1 MIFDL
6 DKNIFGLDISDRALR
21 LIQLKKKGKKTV
33 LSSYNEIVIPE
44 GIITNG
50 VIIDENNLI
59 KLLHQLITTVKG
71 DKINTKKV
79 ISVLPETK
87 TFIKVI
93 EITPIEKEEVA
104 TTIEKE
110 IKNHIPLSP
119 EEIYFDWQILKTA
132 KNSTKV
138 LIGAAPRNIVDSYVD
153 LLGKSNL
160 TPYVLEIEAAAII
173 RSLIAKNDNKS
184 KIIIDFGAART
195 GLIIYDQGTVQFT
208 ISLPTSGNKITTEI
222 AKTLKIEAEKAEK
235 AKIVCGLDPN
245 KCEGALLKVLMSSI
259 NILAS
264 QIKKAMVFY
273 KTNFPNRKSIEEIIL
288 CGGGANFSNI
298 NKVLQEK
305 LNMPVRLGNPLTN
318 STQKKKLAIPNN
330 KLNSHAT
337 AIGLALRAFEKKNL
351 L

>member
-104 TTIEKE
+104 TTI
-110 IKNHIPLSP
+110 
-119 EEIYFDWQILKTA
+119 
-132 KNSTKV
+132 
-138 LIGAAPRNIVDSYVD
+138 
-153 LLGKSNL
+153 
-160 TPYVLEIEAAAII
+160 
-173 RSLIAKNDNKS
+173 
-184 KIIIDFGAART
+184 
-195 GLIIYDQGTVQFT
+195 
-208 ISLPTSGNKITTEI
+208 
-222 AKTLKIEAEKAEK
+222 
-235 AKIVCGLDPN
+235 
-245 KCEGALLKVLMSSI
+245 
-259 NILAS
+259 
-264 QIKKAMVFY
+264 
-273 KTNFPNRKSIEEIIL
+273 
-288 CGGGANFSNI
+288 
-298 NKVLQEK
+298 
-305 LNMPVRLGNPLTN
+305 
-318 STQKKKLAIPNN
+318 
-330 KLNSHAT
+330 
-337 AIGLALRAFEKKNL
+337 
-351 L
+351 